1 MMETMDANDLHKTMD
16 AQVWART
23 FMEYSKRYGPFDEDT
38 MLGWFA
44 NAIMCGWDH
53 HAQSSDTDAKSNE
66 KELESVKNFETE
78 LTGLINHYS
87 IENASNT
94 PDFILAQFI
103 SGCLESFNGAV
114 QQREKWYGRQAD
126 DADRATQGRS

>member
-16 AQVWART
+16 AQVWARV

-53 HAQSSDTDAKSNE
+53 HAKNGPPTDAHGDGTESPKTFE
-66 KELESVKNFETE
+66 AELV
-78 LTGLINHYS
+78 GLINRHS
-87 IENASNT
+87 IESTSNT
-94 PDFILAQFI
+94 PDFILAQYI
-103 SGCLESFNGAV
+103 IGCLGSFNGAV
-114 QQREKWYGRQAD
+114 REREKWYGRQDTEAV
-126 DADRATQGRS
+126 

>member
-1 MMETMDANDLHKTMD
+1 MTETMDANDLHKTMD
-16 AQVWART
+16 AQVWARV
-23 FMEYSKRYGPFDEDT
+23 FMEYSKRYGSFDEDA

-53 HAQSSDTDAKSNE
+53 HAKGGAYAECNE
-66 KELESVKNFETE
+66 KEIEGVKTFETE
-78 LTGLINHYS
+78 LAGLINHYS

-126 DADRATQGRS
+126 EADCATQERS